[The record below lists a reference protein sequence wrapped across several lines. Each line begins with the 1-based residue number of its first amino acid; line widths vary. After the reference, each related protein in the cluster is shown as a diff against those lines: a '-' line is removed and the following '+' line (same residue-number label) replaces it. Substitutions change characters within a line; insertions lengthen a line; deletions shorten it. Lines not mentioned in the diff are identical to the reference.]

1 MKNHL
6 LPAIKLTLVCI
17 VFFVVAYTAVVWGIG
32 QVIAP
37 NHGKGETVNY
47 NNSNGI
53 LKYGFVNIGQT
64 FTDDKYFWSRPS
76 SCNYKADASGGTNK
90 GPTNEDYLKSVSAAV
105 DTFMLKNPDIKKSD
119 IPVEMV
125 TSSGSG
131 LDPNISP
138 KAALIQ
144 VPRIAKIRNIPQ
156 NKLTDLVT
164 ANTEGPLLG
173 LFGPPKIN
181 VLKLNIALD
190 NLK

>member
-1 MKNHL
+1 MKNHI

-37 NHGKGETVNY
+37 NHGKGETINY

-76 SCNYKADASGGTNK
+76 ACGYKADASGGSNK
-90 GPTNEDYLKSVSAAV
+90 GPTNEDYLKGVSAAI

-156 NKLTDLVT
+156 NKLTDLVNT
-164 ANTEGPLLG
+164 NTEGPLLG
-173 LFGPPKIN
+173 LFGPSKVN